1 MTDVIRCPVA
11 GDLWKHDYTNSPALS
26 SQVPG
31 NTLFLSLFRTEN
43 LDEIR
48 WNTGVSFVTGR
59 RKPPNLGKC
68 SSERK
73 KKKDKIFSA
82 GTSTT
87 V

>member
-1 MTDVIRCPVA
+1 METGLEEQPCPV
-11 GDLWKHDYTNSPALS
+11 LS
-26 SQVPG
+26 
-31 NTLFLSLFRTEN
+31 NTWQHTVSSLFRTEN
-43 LDEIR
+43 LNEIR

-59 RKPPNLGKC
+59 RKLPNLGKC